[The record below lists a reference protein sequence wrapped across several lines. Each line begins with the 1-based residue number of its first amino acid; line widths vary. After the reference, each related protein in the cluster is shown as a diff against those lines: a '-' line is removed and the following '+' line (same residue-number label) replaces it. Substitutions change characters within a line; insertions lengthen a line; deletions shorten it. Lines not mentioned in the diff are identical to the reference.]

1 MAGFLRYLH
10 RIERSPNTLRA
21 YAHDLRLFFE
31 FLAGRGLAWDAVAV
45 ADLGDFAAWLRRPA
59 ENVVPLPGARPARS
73 PSTTNRALS
82 AVMGFYDFH
91 ARHGVP
97 VAAALVERGRGGWGS
112 YRPFLYGI
120 AKGSSRARTGRLRTV
135 RELPKVLTLAQIAAI
150 IAAQRRL
157 RDRFLFAL
165 LAETGMRVSQALG
178 LRHEDM
184 RTWERRVEL
193 VPREDNAN
201 GARGKGARG
210 FAIVSDELVRLHALY
225 MAEEYGLIDSDYV
238 FINLWAG
245 EIGAPLRYGAVD
257 ALVRRTRAR
266 VGFDFHPH
274 MFRHTFVTVAQRHHM
289 PLEVIS
295 KAVVPRVRADHGG
308 HLQPPGHRGSAPR
321 ARGGGNAGTNEGPG
335 VSGAALRLLPAEPD
349 WREALEAAIRPEF
362 RVAVYEADP
371 DDRWLYGPH
380 CAVDGCE
387 LPIRRPLNGRGGV
400 YVCNGHLHNYR
411 EHGRRRLEA
420 VAGRG
425 RAAALPA
432 SPPAVA
438 TGLRVGGLLE
448 LELRYGLQC
457 WHDGQHAVVLD
468 TARWCALLRHLER
481 PG

>member
-1 MAGFLRYLH
+1 MLGADGGEVEPAAGFLRYLH

-31 FLAGRGLAWDAVAV
+31 FLAGRGLAWDAVGV

-59 ENVVPLPGARPARS
+59 ENVVLLPGARAARS

-82 AVMGFYDFH
+82 AVMGFYEFH

-120 AKGSSRARTGRLRTV
+120 AKGASRARAGRLRTV

-150 IAAQRRL
+150 IAAQSRL

-201 GARGKGARG
+201 GARGKGGRG
-210 FAIVSDELVRLHALY
+210 FALISDELVRLHALY

-238 FINLWAG
+238 LINLWAG

-257 ALVRRTRAR
+257 ALVRRTRVR

-274 MFRHTFVTVAQRHHM
+274 MFRHTFVTVAQRHRM

-295 KAVVPRVRADHGG
+295 KAVCHACVQTTADIYS
-308 HLQPPGHRGSAPR
+308 HLDA
-321 ARGGGNAGTNEGPG
+321 ED
-335 VSGAALRLLPAEPD
+335 LR
-349 WREALEAAIRPEF
+349 RELEAAGMLGR
-362 RVAVYEADP
+362 
-371 DDRWLYGPH
+371 LG
-380 CAVDGCE
+380 E
-387 LPIRRPLNGRGGV
+387 L
-400 YVCNGHLHNYR
+400 
-411 EHGRRRLEA
+411 A
-420 VAGRG
+420 
-425 RAAALPA
+425 
-432 SPPAVA
+432 
-438 TGLRVGGLLE
+438 
-448 LELRYGLQC
+448 
-457 WHDGQHAVVLD
+457 
-468 TARWCALLRHLER
+468 
-481 PG
+481 

>member
-1 MAGFLRYLH
+1 M
-10 RIERSPNTLRA
+10 RA

-31 FLAGRGLAWDAVAV
+31 FLAGRDLAWDAVAV

-59 ENVVPLPGARPARS
+59 GNVALLPGARPARS

-91 ARHGVP
+91 ARHGVA
-97 VAAALVERGRGGWGS
+97 VAARLVERGRGGWGS

-120 AKGSSRARTGRLRTV
+120 ANGSSRARTGRLRTV
-135 RELPKVLTLAQIAAI
+135 RELPKVLTLAQIVAI

-274 MFRHTFVTVAQRHHM
+274 MFRHTFVTVAQRHRM

-295 KAVVPRVRADHGG
+295 KAVCHACVQTTADIYS
-308 HLQPPGHRGSAPR
+308 HLDA
-321 ARGGGNAGTNEGPG
+321 ED
-335 VSGAALRLLPAEPD
+335 LR
-349 WREALEAAIRPEF
+349 R
-362 RVAVYEADP
+362 
-371 DDRWLYGPH
+371 
-380 CAVDGCE
+380 
-387 LPIRRPLNGRGGV
+387 
-400 YVCNGHLHNYR
+400 
-411 EHGRRRLEA
+411 
-420 VAGRG
+420 
-425 RAAALPA
+425 
-432 SPPAVA
+432 
-438 TGLRVGGLLE
+438 E
-448 LELRYGLQC
+448 LESAGMLDRVKGL
-457 WHDGQHAVVLD
+457 V
-468 TARWCALLRHLER
+468 
-481 PG
+481 

>member
-1 MAGFLRYLH
+1 MASSHIAHRVALPDGREAWTVLGADGGEVEPVAGFLRYLH

-45 ADLGDFAAWLRRPA
+45 ADLGDFAGWLRRPA
-59 ENVVPLPGARPARS
+59 ENVVLLPGARPARS
-73 PSTTNRALS
+73 NSTTNRALS
-82 AVMGFYDFH
+82 AVLGFYDFH

-97 VAAALVERGRGGWGS
+97 VAAALVERGRRGWGS

-120 AKGSSRARTGRLRTV
+120 AKGSSRARTGRLHTV

-193 VPREDNAN
+193 MPREDNAN

-210 FAIVSDELVRLHALY
+210 FALVSDELVRLHALY

-274 MFRHTFVTVAQRHHM
+274 MFRHTFVTVAQRHQM

-295 KAVVPRVRADHGG
+295 KAVCHACVQTTADIYS
-308 HLQPPGHRGSAPR
+308 HLDAQD
-321 ARGGGNAGTNEGPG
+321 
-335 VSGAALRLLPAEPD
+335 LR
-349 WREALEAAIRPEF
+349 R
-362 RVAVYEADP
+362 
-371 DDRWLYGPH
+371 
-380 CAVDGCE
+380 
-387 LPIRRPLNGRGGV
+387 
-400 YVCNGHLHNYR
+400 
-411 EHGRRRLEA
+411 
-420 VAGRG
+420 
-425 RAAALPA
+425 
-432 SPPAVA
+432 
-438 TGLRVGGLLE
+438 E
-448 LELRYGLQC
+448 LEGA
-457 WHDGQHAVVLD
+457 GM
-468 TARWCALLRHLER
+468 LER
-481 PG
+481 MKGLV

>member
-1 MAGFLRYLH
+1 
-10 RIERSPNTLRA
+10 
-21 YAHDLRLFFE
+21 
-31 FLAGRGLAWDAVAV
+31 
-45 ADLGDFAAWLRRPA
+45 
-59 ENVVPLPGARPARS
+59 
-73 PSTTNRALS
+73 
-82 AVMGFYDFH
+82 MGFYDFH

-97 VAAALVERGRGGWGS
+97 VAAALVERGRRGWGS

-120 AKGSSRARTGRLRTV
+120 AKGSSRARAGRLRTV

-274 MFRHTFVTVAQRHHM
+274 MFRHTFVTVAQRHRM
-289 PLEVIS
+289 PLRGDQQGGL
-295 KAVVPRVRADHGG
+295 PRVRADHGG
-308 HLQPPGHRGSAPR
+308 HLQPPGRRGSAPR
-321 ARGGGNAGTNEGPG
+321 A
-335 VSGAALRLLPAEPD
+335 
-349 WREALEAAIRPEF
+349 
-362 RVAVYEADP
+362 
-371 DDRWLYGPH
+371 
-380 CAVDGCE
+380 
-387 LPIRRPLNGRGGV
+387 
-400 YVCNGHLHNYR
+400 
-411 EHGRRRLEA
+411 
-420 VAGRG
+420 
-425 RAAALPA
+425 
-432 SPPAVA
+432 
-438 TGLRVGGLLE
+438 
-448 LELRYGLQC
+448 
-457 WHDGQHAVVLD
+457 
-468 TARWCALLRHLER
+468 
-481 PG
+481 